1 MDLSQAKWR
10 KSSKSGGDGG
20 MCVEVAT
27 NLPDVVAVRDS
38 KYPHRSALIFPPGE
52 WTAFLDEVRTH
63 QIPN

>member
-10 KSSKSGGDGG
+10 KSSRSGDDGG

-38 KYPHRSALIFPPGE
+38 KDPQGTALIFPPGE
-52 WTAFLDEVRTH
+52 WTTFLNDVKTH
-63 QIPN
+63 RIPN